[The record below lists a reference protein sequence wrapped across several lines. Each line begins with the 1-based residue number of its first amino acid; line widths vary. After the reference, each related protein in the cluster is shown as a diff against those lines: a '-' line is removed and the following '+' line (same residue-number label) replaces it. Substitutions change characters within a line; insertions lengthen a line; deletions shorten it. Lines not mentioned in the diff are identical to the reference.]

1 MFIKPNW
8 RILTIGD
15 GDLSFSA
22 SLLNHHKPKKLTA
35 TVFDSL
41 DTLTSKYDN
50 YAYQN
55 LIKNDCEVLLSFD
68 VTNKATW
75 SDLNL
80 HSYDL
85 VIFQFPLV
93 PAFESEAEFHQKCKQ
108 NNLSVNTLN
117 RHLLRTFLIHSFDQF
132 LDPKGE
138 NLSYITSKDVK
149 PYREWDI
156 ETALLIGLENQKKT
170 INYLGQMNFDIN
182 AFPGYKI
189 RNVDRDKH
197 VKDTQGNVYVFSNQ
211 KQTELIDKL
220 AIPNYAKTDLSN
232 KYCAFCRVGPF
243 YSHLDKLEHLNSK
256 RHKKMSDY
264 HNQWLHFL
272 NAT

>member
-1 MFIKPNW
+1 MKLNKQW
-8 RILTIGD
+8 RILTVGD
-15 GDLSFSA
+15 GDLSFSHSLSLQFPHSQLIA
-22 SLLNHHKPKKLTA
+22 S
-35 TVFDSL
+35 VYDSE
-41 DTLTSKYDN
+41 
-50 YAYQN
+50 A
-55 LIKNDCEVLLSFD
+55 VLLDKYKNNAYSSLKQKQVKILTEFD
-68 VTNKATW
+68 VTEPRSW
-75 SDLNL
+75 HRISSLSVDV
-80 HSYDL
+80 
-85 VIFQFPLV
+85 VIFQFPLI
-93 PAFESEAEFHQKCKQ
+93 PAFSDFDDFKQ
-108 NNLSVNTLN
+108 QSLSVNTLN
-117 RHLLRTFLIHSFDQF
+117 RRLLRLYIYFAHKYV
-132 LDPKGE
+132 LDPAGPM
-138 NLSYITSKDVK
+138 LCIITSKDVK